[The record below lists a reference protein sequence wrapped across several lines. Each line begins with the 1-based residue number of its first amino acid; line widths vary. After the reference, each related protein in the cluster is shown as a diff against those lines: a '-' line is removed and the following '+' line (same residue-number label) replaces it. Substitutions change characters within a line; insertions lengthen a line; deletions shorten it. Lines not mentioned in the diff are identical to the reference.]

1 MKKKNKLLSLGLL
14 LLLLFSSCAPRR
26 IEYLQARRELILK
39 DGEKKQVDF
48 NPDDI
53 YKFEDMDSYL
63 SWYENLDK
71 PANLVFKDKEEKK
84 PLTKDE
90 MVEDFDYFFRQIKE
104 NYPFFGVLKR
114 QAGIDFLNKYPT
126 YLNEIKYCKDDE
138 EFIKTMEKIIGD
150 LQNDHVSLADR
161 DYVKESLNYYSKF
174 FKDPSMYYEFLAMN
188 QEKVRDRYNING
200 VQSSRDLDGVRK
212 KKSKSIINEN
222 ISCENLGDGLGV
234 IRIKQMLAEYEL
246 SRDMKILDDF
256 LEKNKDLKAIIIDIR
271 DNAGGNS
278 EYWQKYLLPRLM
290 RKNESLTNH
299 MFFKDGM
306 RSKLLLESEEVG
318 VKGIEDVNIEKMN
331 LNYKEDLKHFSYYS
345 KDPIEISPKDDKNF
359 EGDLYLLVNEGVY
372 SSAEGLASFC
382 KNTNTATLVGK
393 KTGGDG
399 ITLGVINDVMP
410 NSGLV
415 FTYTNT
421 LGYAPDGTINE
432 EAKTD
437 VDIIAESFDEAVAII
452 KQREEIN

>member
-212 KKSKSIINEN
+212 KNP
-222 ISCENLGDGLGV
+222 
-234 IRIKQMLAEYEL
+234 
-246 SRDMKILDDF
+246 
-256 LEKNKDLKAIIIDIR
+256 KA
-271 DNAGGNS
+271 
-278 EYWQKYLLPRLM
+278 
-290 RKNESLTNH
+290 
-299 MFFKDGM
+299 
-306 RSKLLLESEEVG
+306 
-318 VKGIEDVNIEKMN
+318 
-331 LNYKEDLKHFSYYS
+331 
-345 KDPIEISPKDDKNF
+345 
-359 EGDLYLLVNEGVY
+359 
-372 SSAEGLASFC
+372 
-382 KNTNTATLVGK
+382 
-393 KTGGDG
+393 
-399 ITLGVINDVMP
+399 
-410 NSGLV
+410 
-415 FTYTNT
+415 
-421 LGYAPDGTINE
+421 
-432 EAKTD
+432 
-437 VDIIAESFDEAVAII
+437 
-452 KQREEIN
+452 